1 MKVYIDKDLC
11 IGCGVCASICP
22 AVFAMDDNNIKAYVI
37 NNADLNDS
45 SLNEAI
51 DSCPVNAI
59 KKED

>member
-1 MKVYIDKDLC
+1 MKVYVDKDIC

-22 AVFAMDDNNIKAYVI
+22 GVFSMDNNNIKAYVL

-51 DSCPVNAI
+51 ASCPVNAI